1 MKKTIFTGA
10 AVALVTPF
18 LEDGSVNYKKL
29 EELIEYQISNSTDAI
44 VACGTTGEASTLTD
58 DEHKE
63 VIRFTVEKVAGRI
76 PVIAGTGS
84 NDTAYS
90 LELSQFAKEVGAD
103 AHLQVTPYYNKT
115 TQKGLIKHF
124 EYVAD
129 RVDLPMILYNV
140 PGRTGMNI
148 LPETYGELCKHPNIV
163 AAKEANGDVAALVKT
178 MDICGDELDIYSGD
192 DGLIVPMMS
201 LGAKGVISVLS
212 NIRPKETHEICQLFM
227 DGKIAESAKMQKA
240 YNNLINALFI
250 ETNPIP
256 IKAAM
261 AMAGLIKE
269 EYRLPLCELSAASRE
284 KLANTMRGCGMI
296 K

>member
-18 LEDGSVNYKKL
+18 FEDGTVNYKKL
-29 EELIEYQISNSTDAI
+29 EELIEFQIANNTDAI

-58 DEHKE
+58 EEHKE
-63 VIRFTVEKVAGRI
+63 VIRFTVEKVNGRI

-90 LELSQFAKEVGAD
+90 LELSQYAKEVGAD

-256 IKAAM
+256 VKTALNVL
-261 AMAGLIKE
+261 GFE
-269 EYRLPLCELSAASRE
+269 VGECRLPLCEMSEANLE
-284 KLANTMRGCGMI
+284 KL
-296 K
+296 KKYL

>member
-29 EELIEYQISNSTDAI
+29 EELIEYQIANSTDAI

-58 DEHKE
+58 EEHKE

-256 IKAAM
+256 VKTALNVL
-261 AMAGLIKE
+261 GFE
-269 EYRLPLCELSAASRE
+269 VGECRLPLCEMGEANLE
-284 KLANTMRGCGMI
+284 KL
-296 K
+296 KKYL

>member
-18 LEDGSVNYKKL
+18 LEDGTVNYKKL
-29 EELIEYQISNSTDAI
+29 EELIEYQIANSTDAI

-58 DEHKE
+58 EEHKE
-63 VIRFTVEKVAGRI
+63 VIKFTVEKVAGRI

-212 NIRPKETHEICQLFM
+212 NIKPKETHEICQLFM

-256 IKAAM
+256 VKAALNVL
-261 AMAGLIKE
+261 GFE
-269 EYRLPLCELSAASRE
+269 VGECRLPLCEMSEANLE
-284 KLANTMRGCGMI
+284 KL
-296 K
+296 KKYL

>member
-18 LEDGSVNYKKL
+18 FEDGTVNYSKL
-29 EELIEYQISNSTDAI
+29 AELIEYQIANNTDAI

-58 DEHKE
+58 EEHKE

-90 LELSQFAKEVGAD
+90 LELSQYAKEVGAD

-178 MDICGDELDIYSGD
+178 MDICGDKLDIYSGD

-256 IKAAM
+256 VKTAM
-261 AMAGLIKE
+261 NVMGFE
-269 EYRLPLCELSAASRE
+269 VGECRLPLCEMSESNLE
-284 KLANTMRGCGMI
+284 KL
-296 K
+296 KKYL

>member
-18 LEDGSVNYKKL
+18 LEDGTVNYKKL
-29 EELIEYQISNSTDAI
+29 EELIEYQIANSTDAI

-58 DEHKE
+58 EEHKE

-256 IKAAM
+256 VKTALNVM
-261 AMAGLIKE
+261 GFE
-269 EYRLPLCELSAASRE
+269 VGECRLPLCEMNEANLE
-284 KLANTMRGCGMI
+284 KL
-296 K
+296 KKYL

>member
-18 LEDGSVNYKKL
+18 LEDGTVNYKKL
-29 EELIEYQISNSTDAI
+29 EELIEYQIANSTDAI

-58 DEHKE
+58 EEHKE

-227 DGKIAESAKMQKA
+227 DGKISESAKMQKA

-256 IKAAM
+256 VKTALNVL
-261 AMAGLIKE
+261 GFE
-269 EYRLPLCELSAASRE
+269 VGECRLPLCEMGEANLE
-284 KLANTMRGCGMI
+284 KL
-296 K
+296 KKYL

>member
-256 IKAAM
+256 VKTALNVL
-261 AMAGLIKE
+261 GFE
-269 EYRLPLCELSAASRE
+269 VGECRLPLCEMGEANLE
-284 KLANTMRGCGMI
+284 KL
-296 K
+296 KKYL

>member
-18 LEDGSVNYKKL
+18 LEDGGVNYKKL
-29 EELIEYQISNSTDAI
+29 EELIEYQIANSTDAI

-63 VIRFTVEKVAGRI
+63 IIRFTVEKVAGRI

-90 LELSQFAKEVGAD
+90 LELSQYAKEVGAD
-103 AHLQVTPYYNKT
+103 AQLQVTPYYNKT

-124 EYVAD
+124 TYIAD

-212 NIRPKETHEICQLFM
+212 NIKPQETHDICRLFM
-227 DGKIAESAKMQKA
+227 EGKVAESAKMQKA
-240 YNNLINALFI
+240 FNNLINALFI

-256 IKAAM
+256 VKTAM
-261 AMAGLIKE
+261 NVLGYEVGECRM
-269 EYRLPLCELSAASRE
+269 PLCEMSEANLE
-284 KLANTMRGCGMI
+284 KL
-296 K
+296 KKYL

>member
-18 LEDGSVNYKKL
+18 LEDGTVNYKKL
-29 EELIEYQISNSTDAI
+29 EELIEYQIANSTDAI

-58 DEHKE
+58 EEHKE
-63 VIRFTVEKVAGRI
+63 VIKFTVEKVAGRI

-103 AHLQVTPYYNKT
+103 AHLQVTPYYNKP

-212 NIRPKETHEICQLFM
+212 NIKPKETHEICQLFM

-256 IKAAM
+256 VKAALNVL
-261 AMAGLIKE
+261 GFE
-269 EYRLPLCELSAASRE
+269 VGECRLPLCEMSEANLE
-284 KLANTMRGCGMI
+284 KL
-296 K
+296 KKYL

>member
-29 EELIEYQISNSTDAI
+29 EELIEYQIANHTDAI

-58 DEHKE
+58 DEHKD

-212 NIRPKETHEICQLFM
+212 NIRPKETHKICQLFM
-227 DGKIAESAKMQKA
+227 EGKIAESAKMQKA

-256 IKAAM
+256 VKTAM
-261 AMAGLIKE
+261 NVLGMNVGE
-269 EYRLPLCELSAASRE
+269 CRLPLCEMGEANLE
-284 KLANTMRGCGMI
+284 KL
-296 K
+296 KKYL

>member
-29 EELIEYQISNSTDAI
+29 EELIEYQIANNTDAI

-58 DEHKE
+58 DEHKD

-227 DGKIAESAKMQKA
+227 DGKISESAKMQKA

-256 IKAAM
+256 VKTAM
-261 AMAGLIKE
+261 NVLGMNVGE
-269 EYRLPLCELSAASRE
+269 CRLPLCEMGEANLE
-284 KLANTMRGCGMI
+284 KL
-296 K
+296 KKYL

>member
-18 LEDGSVNYKKL
+18 LEDGTVNYSKL
-29 EELIEYQISNSTDAI
+29 AELIEYQIANNTDAI

-90 LELSQFAKEVGAD
+90 LELSQYAKEVGAD

-256 IKAAM
+256 VKTAM
-261 AMAGLIKE
+261 NVMGFE
-269 EYRLPLCELSAASRE
+269 VGECRLPLCEMSESNLE
-284 KLANTMRGCGMI
+284 KL
-296 K
+296 KKYL

>member
-29 EELIEYQISNSTDAI
+29 EELIEYQIANNTDAI

-58 DEHKE
+58 EEHKD
-63 VIRFTVEKVAGRI
+63 VIKFTVDKVAGRI

-212 NIRPKETHEICQLFM
+212 NIKPKETHEICQLFM

-256 IKAAM
+256 VKTAM
-261 AMAGLIKE
+261 NVLGFE
-269 EYRLPLCELSAASRE
+269 VGECRLPLCEMGEANLE
-284 KLANTMRGCGMI
+284 KL
-296 K
+296 KKYL

>member
-18 LEDGSVNYKKL
+18 LEDGTVNYKKL
-29 EELIEYQISNSTDAI
+29 EELIEYQIANSTDAI

-58 DEHKE
+58 EEHKE

-256 IKAAM
+256 VKTALNVL
-261 AMAGLIKE
+261 GFE
-269 EYRLPLCELSAASRE
+269 VGECRLPLCEMSEANLE
-284 KLANTMRGCGMI
+284 KL
-296 K
+296 KKYL

>member
-18 LEDGSVNYKKL
+18 LEDGTVNYSKL
-29 EELIEYQISNSTDAI
+29 AELIEYQIANNTDAI

-90 LELSQFAKEVGAD
+90 LELSQYAKEVGAD

-201 LGAKGVISVLS
+201 LGA
-212 NIRPKETHEICQLFM
+212 
-227 DGKIAESAKMQKA
+227 
-240 YNNLINALFI
+240 
-250 ETNPIP
+250 
-256 IKAAM
+256 
-261 AMAGLIKE
+261 
-269 EYRLPLCELSAASRE
+269 
-284 KLANTMRGCGMI
+284 
-296 K
+296 

>member
-1 MKKTIFTGA
+1 MLA
-10 AVALVTPF
+10 
-18 LEDGSVNYKKL
+18 DGVGDYVNYRL
-29 EELIEYQISNSTDAI
+29 
-44 VACGTTGEASTLTD
+44 
-58 DEHKE
+58 
-63 VIRFTVEKVAGRI
+63 RFTRTGRSVDNHI
-76 PVIAGTGS
+76 SRLIYLF
-84 NDTAYS
+84 DY
-90 LELSQFAKEVGAD
+90 L
-103 AHLQVTPYYNKT
+103 
-115 TQKGLIKHF
+115 GLRVVKHF
-124 EYVAD
+124 DYVAD

-178 MDICGDELDIYSGD
+178 MDICGDKLDIYSGD

-256 IKAAM
+256 VKTAM
-261 AMAGLIKE
+261 NVMGFE
-269 EYRLPLCELSAASRE
+269 VGECRLPLCEMSESNLE
-284 KLANTMRGCGMI
+284 KL
-296 K
+296 KKYL

>member
-18 LEDGSVNYKKL
+18 LEDGTVNYKKL
-29 EELIEYQISNSTDAI
+29 EELIEYQIANSTDAI
-44 VACGTTGEASTLTD
+44 VACGTTVEASTLTD
-58 DEHKE
+58 EEHKE
-63 VIRFTVEKVAGRI
+63 VIKFTVEKVAGRI

-212 NIRPKETHEICQLFM
+212 NIKPKETHEICQLFM

-256 IKAAM
+256 VKAALNVL
-261 AMAGLIKE
+261 GFE
-269 EYRLPLCELSAASRE
+269 VGECRLPLCEMSEANLE
-284 KLANTMRGCGMI
+284 KL
-296 K
+296 KKYL

>member
-18 LEDGSVNYKKL
+18 LEDGSVNYNKL
-29 EELIEYQISNSTDAI
+29 AELIEYQIANNTDAI

-58 DEHKE
+58 EEHKE
-63 VIRFTVEKVAGRI
+63 VIRFTVEKVAGRV

-212 NIRPKETHEICQLFM
+212 NIKPKETHEICQLFM

-256 IKAAM
+256 VKTAM
-261 AMAGLIKE
+261 NVLGFE
-269 EYRLPLCELSAASRE
+269 VGECRLPLCEMSEANLE
-284 KLANTMRGCGMI
+284 KL
-296 K
+296 KKYL

>member
-18 LEDGSVNYKKL
+18 FEDGSVNYKKL
-29 EELIEYQISNSTDAI
+29 EELIEYQIANSTDAI

-63 VIRFTVEKVAGRI
+63 IIRFTVEKVAGRI

-90 LELSQFAKEVGAD
+90 LELSQYAKEVGAD
-103 AHLQVTPYYNKT
+103 AQLQVTPYYNKT

-124 EYVAD
+124 TYIAD

-212 NIRPKETHEICQLFM
+212 NIRPQETHDICRLFM
-227 DGKIAESAKMQKA
+227 EGKVSESAKMQKEF
-240 YNNLINALFI
+240 NNLINALFI

-256 IKAAM
+256 VKTAM
-261 AMAGLIKE
+261 NVLGFEVGECRM
-269 EYRLPLCELSAASRE
+269 PLCEMSEANLE
-284 KLANTMRGCGMI
+284 KL
-296 K
+296 KKYL

>member
-29 EELIEYQISNSTDAI
+29 EEIIEYQISNSTDAI

-256 IKAAM
+256 VKTALNVL
-261 AMAGLIKE
+261 GFE
-269 EYRLPLCELSAASRE
+269 VGECRLPLCEMGEANLE
-284 KLANTMRGCGMI
+284 KL
-296 K
+296 KKYL

>member
-29 EELIEYQISNSTDAI
+29 EELIEYQIANSTDAI

-58 DEHKE
+58 EEHKE

-256 IKAAM
+256 VKTALNVL
-261 AMAGLIKE
+261 GFE
-269 EYRLPLCELSAASRE
+269 VGECRLPLCEMSEANLE
-284 KLANTMRGCGMI
+284 KL
-296 K
+296 KKYL

>member
-18 LEDGSVNYKKL
+18 FEDGSVNYKKL
-29 EELIEYQISNSTDAI
+29 EELIEYQIANSTDAI

-63 VIRFTVEKVAGRI
+63 IIRFTVEKVAGRI

-90 LELSQFAKEVGAD
+90 LELSQYAKEVGAD
-103 AHLQVTPYYNKT
+103 AQLQVTPYYNKT

-124 EYVAD
+124 TYIAD

-212 NIRPKETHEICQLFM
+212 NIRPQETHDICRLFM
-227 DGKIAESAKMQKA
+227 EGKVSESAKMQKE

-256 IKAAM
+256 VKTAM
-261 AMAGLIKE
+261 NVLGFEVGECRM
-269 EYRLPLCELSAASRE
+269 PLCEMSEANLE
-284 KLANTMRGCGMI
+284 KL
-296 K
+296 KKYL

>member
-18 LEDGSVNYKKL
+18 LEDGTVNYKKL
-29 EELIEYQISNSTDAI
+29 EELIEYQIANSTDAI

-212 NIRPKETHEICQLFM
+212 NIKPKETHEICQLFM

-256 IKAAM
+256 VKTALNVL
-261 AMAGLIKE
+261 GFE
-269 EYRLPLCELSAASRE
+269 VGECRLPLCEMSEANLE
-284 KLANTMRGCGMI
+284 KL
-296 K
+296 KKYL

>member
-18 LEDGSVNYKKL
+18 LEDGTVNYKKL
-29 EELIEYQISNSTDAI
+29 AELIEFQIANNTDAI

-58 DEHKE
+58 EEHKE
-63 VIRFTVEKVAGRI
+63 VIRFTVEKVSGRI

-90 LELSQFAKEVGAD
+90 LELSQYAKEVGAD

-178 MDICGDELDIYSGD
+178 MDVCGDELDIYSGD

-212 NIRPKETHEICQLFM
+212 NIKPKETHEICQLFM

-256 IKAAM
+256 VKTALNVM
-261 AMAGLIKE
+261 GFE
-269 EYRLPLCELSAASRE
+269 VGECRLPLCEMGEANLE
-284 KLANTMRGCGMI
+284 KL
-296 K
+296 KKYL

>member
-18 LEDGSVNYKKL
+18 LEDGTVNYKKL
-29 EELIEYQISNSTDAI
+29 AELIEFQIANGTDAI

-58 DEHKE
+58 EEHKE

-90 LELSQFAKEVGAD
+90 LELSQYAKEVGAD

-212 NIRPKETHEICQLFM
+212 NIKPKETHEICQLFM

-256 IKAAM
+256 VKTALNVM
-261 AMAGLIKE
+261 GFE
-269 EYRLPLCELSAASRE
+269 VGECRLPLCEMGEANLE
-284 KLANTMRGCGMI
+284 KL
-296 K
+296 KKYL

>member
-18 LEDGSVNYKKL
+18 FEDGTVNYSKL
-29 EELIEYQISNSTDAI
+29 AELIEYQIANNTDAI

-58 DEHKE
+58 EEHKE

-90 LELSQFAKEVGAD
+90 LELSQYAKEVGAD

-129 RVDLPMILYNV
+129 RVNLPMILYNV
-140 PGRTGMNI
+140 PCRTGMNI

-227 DGKIAESAKMQKA
+227 DGKISESAKMQKA

-256 IKAAM
+256 VKTALNVM
-261 AMAGLIKE
+261 GFE
-269 EYRLPLCELSAASRE
+269 VGECRLPLCEMSESNLE
-284 KLANTMRGCGMI
+284 KL
-296 K
+296 KKYL

>member
-18 LEDGSVNYKKL
+18 FEDGTVNYKKL
-29 EELIEYQISNSTDAI
+29 EELIEFQIANNTDAI

-58 DEHKE
+58 EEHKE

-90 LELSQFAKEVGAD
+90 LELSQYAKEVGAD

-256 IKAAM
+256 VKTALNVL
-261 AMAGLIKE
+261 GFE
-269 EYRLPLCELSAASRE
+269 VGECRLPLCEMSEANLE
-284 KLANTMRGCGMI
+284 KL
-296 K
+296 KKYL

>member
-18 LEDGSVNYKKL
+18 FEDGTVNYNKL
-29 EELIEYQISNSTDAI
+29 AELIEFQIANNTDAI

-90 LELSQFAKEVGAD
+90 LELSQYAKEVGAD

-148 LPETYGELCKHPNIV
+148 LPETYGALCKHPNIV

-212 NIRPKETHEICQLFM
+212 NIKPKETHEICQLFM

-256 IKAAM
+256 VKTAM
-261 AMAGLIKE
+261 NVMGFGVGE
-269 EYRLPLCELSAASRE
+269 CRLPLCEMGEANLE
-284 KLANTMRGCGMI
+284 KL
-296 K
+296 KKYL

>member
-18 LEDGSVNYKKL
+18 LEDGTVNYKKL
-29 EELIEYQISNSTDAI
+29 EELIEYQIANSTDAI

-256 IKAAM
+256 VKTALNVM
-261 AMAGLIKE
+261 GFE
-269 EYRLPLCELSAASRE
+269 VGECRLPLCEMSEANLE
-284 KLANTMRGCGMI
+284 KL
-296 K
+296 KKYL